1 MTLYALTQLQ
11 RNNSITEIVRSQ
23 KVAGETLDRFFF
35 FFKLLRSL
43 VIEAFGLIGFFS
55 LPHVST

>member
-35 FFKLLRSL
+35 FKLLRSL